1 MQPDTDSDIKIISGS
16 NFIFLSIY
24 LIDYFKNNLNDKVQG
39 LIFANGRVLM
49 KSVIFSLLSFFIIE
63 NSFSQGSLRSEYERG
78 FDINKEITQSTS
90 ELLRKHAVDEV
101 FICTQD
107 GILNLYTLAIGFKRS
122 KVYFKT
128 IGEIIN
134 EDNFSVSDVSEKNKI
149 LTWRECT
156 ILDCNQFGTTYEFH
170 REGTNKGKLYSRSK
184 MGDMKN
190 TERFNCTNKKNEKQ
204 TSNKKNIFFE
214 DKEGQKHTFFVENAV
229 KTPKSGLWKVD
240 YLISNFTDN
249 ENYKSL
255 MSKLEINC
263 SETSSQQTVKLLQ
276 VEIFRDD
283 ERTDLFLIL
292 KDDGSPKFQ
301 SLAESIKIFVPTIC
315 LKLN

>member
-1 MQPDTDSDIKIISGS
+1 
-16 NFIFLSIY
+16 
-24 LIDYFKNNLNDKVQG
+24 
-39 LIFANGRVLM
+39 M

-78 FDINKEITQSTS
+78 FDINREIAQSTS
-90 ELLRKHAVDEV
+90 ELFRKHAVDEV

-107 GILNLYTLAIGFKRS
+107 GIFNLYTLAIGFKSS

-134 EDNFSVSDVSEKNKI
+134 EDNFSASDVLEKNKI

-170 REGTNKGKLYSRSK
+170 REGTHKGKLYSRTK

-190 TERFNCTNKKNEKQ
+190 IERFNCTNKKNEKQ

-229 KTPKSGLWKVD
+229 KNPKNGLWTVD
-240 YLISNFTDN
+240 YLMSNITDQ
-249 ENYKSL
+249 EKYKSL
-255 MSKLEINC
+255 KAKLEVNC
-263 SETSSQQTVKLLQ
+263 SDTSMKRQIRVLQ
-276 VEIFRDD
+276 VDSFRDSD
-283 ERTDLFLIL
+283 GTDLYFIL

-301 SLAESIKIFVPTIC
+301 GMAESLEIFVPTIC
-315 LKLN
+315 RKLN